1 MPVCTIKGKSNYSL
15 LNKKIQNTTF
25 DPFAHPHS
33 YAFTHTHTHTNTP
46 THALTCTCMHTH
58 THTHA
63 LTITH
68 TQSSASLNI
77 DLHYPPLRSCK
88 EEFSNSIL
96 VPSGSS
102 SGFLFPKR
110 LIFINSMPASFG
122 FGLKLCAVALSSC
135 TVTYCVTFCTN
146 SRGSE
151 VQVHYFL

>member
-1 MPVCTIKGKSNYSL
+1 MTLSL
-15 LNKKIQNTTF
+15 I
-25 DPFAHPHS
+25 
-33 YAFTHTHTHTNTP
+33 HTHMHSHTRTHTNTHTR
-46 THALTCTCMHTH
+46 THMHLHAHPH

-96 VPSGSS
+96 VPTGSS